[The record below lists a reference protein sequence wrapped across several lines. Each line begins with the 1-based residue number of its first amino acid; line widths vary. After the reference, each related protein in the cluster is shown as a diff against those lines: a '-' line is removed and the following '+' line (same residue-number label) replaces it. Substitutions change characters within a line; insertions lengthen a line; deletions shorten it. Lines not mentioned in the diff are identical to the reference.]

1 MVRVFASHC
10 QYEHAA
16 GENSELTFIRFRR
29 TDLTEST
36 REMVKK
42 STDDVKRVA
51 SWPADTSPTNRKPI
65 QSKISKDF
73 TAALTGFQKVQRLS
87 AERQRHYV
95 EDQKRAVHDAAVGG
109 PLGDNDT
116 YRDEDDDRGGR
127 LANEPLQQQEQ
138 VAKQTIAP
146 QELAFQES
154 LIAERESEIREIESG
169 IHELNEI
176 FRDLGTI
183 VVEQGGMIG
192 EPRSSSGL
200 RDTRRLTRTS

>member
-1 MVRVFASHC
+1 MDRVFGSRCRYGLVDGAIVVLNRL
-10 QYEHAA
+10 AD
-16 GENSELTFIRFRR
+16 R

-51 SWPADTSPTNRKPI
+51 SWPADTSPTNRKPV

-109 PLGDNDT
+109 PLGDSDT
-116 YRDEDDDRGGR
+116 YRDEDDDRGGL
-127 LANEPLQQQEQ
+127 LANEPLQQEQ
-138 VAKQTIAP
+138 AQAVKQTIAP

-192 EPRSSSGL
+192 A
-200 RDTRRLTRTS
+200 